1 LVNSKHNTKIIGGEK
16 ISRQFFL
23 QKVDDKQ
30 RHTLQTKRGY
40 HGHMASVIL
49 VKKRKG
55 KNKKEQQYAT
65 RQCPLIQFANC
76 PTTPHR
82 GGFLLYNTFVFN

>member
-1 LVNSKHNTKIIGGEK
+1 
-16 ISRQFFL
+16 
-23 QKVDDKQ
+23 
-30 RHTLQTKRGY
+30 
-40 HGHMASVIL
+40 MASVIL

-55 KNKKEQQYAT
+55 KNKKEQQYTT
-65 RQCPLIQFANC
+65 RHCPLIQFANC